1 MSRTVL
7 VTGAS
12 GGIGAAVARRFLAE
26 GAAVVLSER
35 DEERC
40 AAAAARLA
48 APERVSTVAAD
59 VADPEAA
66 RACVRT
72 AWERA
77 GGLDALVNAA
87 GVYPSRPLLEM
98 TDAEWRGVLAANLD
112 GPFALSTEF
121 ARSLVAAGRPGDIVN
136 ITSGAGERARR
147 GAAHYCTSKAGLTM
161 LTKALALEFAEH
173 RIRANAVSPGFIEVG
188 SDVNPLAPDYVRAVE
203 AGRPWPRPGVP
214 DDVASAVAYLC
225 SDGAEWI
232 TGTTVTVDGGV
243 GAGNAALPQA

>member
-12 GGIGAAVARRFLAE
+12 GGIGKAIARRFLAE
-26 GAAVVLSER
+26 GASVVLSDR
-35 DEERC
+35 DEARC
-40 AAAAARLA
+40 AQTAEELA

-59 VADPEAA
+59 VADPESA
-66 RACVRT
+66 RSCVRT
-72 AWERA
+72 AWEHA
-77 GGLDALVNAA
+77 DGLNVLVNAA

-98 TDAEWRGVLAANLD
+98 TDAQWRGVLATNLD

-121 ARSLVAAGRPGDIVN
+121 ARALVDRDRPGDIVN
-136 ITSGAGERARR
+136 ITSGAGDRARW

-161 LTKALALEFAEH
+161 LTRALALEFAEH
-173 RIRANAVSPGFIEVG
+173 RIRANAVSPGFVEVG
-188 SDVNPLAPDYVRAVE
+188 SHVNPLSAEYVRAVE

-225 SDGAEWI
+225 SEDAEWI
-232 TGTTVTVDGGV
+232 TGTTIAVDGGV
-243 GAGNAALPQA
+243 GAGNAALPLA

>member
-12 GGIGAAVARRFLAE
+12 GGIGAAVARRFLDE

-40 AAAAARLA
+40 AAAAAQFA
-48 APERVSTVAAD
+48 APERVGTVAAD

-66 RACVRT
+66 RACVRI

-77 GGLDALVNAA
+77 GGLDVLVNAA

-98 TDAEWRGVLAANLD
+98 SDAEWRGVLAPNLD

-121 ARSLVAAGRPGDIVN
+121 ARALVAAGRPGDIVN

-161 LTKALALEFAEH
+161 LTKALALELAEH

-188 SDVNPLAPDYVRAVE
+188 SDVNPLRPDYVRAVE
-203 AGRPWPRPGVP
+203 AGRPWPRPGSP

-225 SDGAEWI
+225 SGGAEWI
-232 TGTTVTVDGGV
+232 TGTTVTVDGGA
-243 GAGNAALPQA
+243 GAGNAALPPA